1 MFKAGETFQSVK
13 YLPYK
18 QHEDLNVILQNSQG
32 KKRERGKAMY
42 NDLTYT
48 PIIQTLENK
57 RQEDPQGQLAA
68 SPAELVS
75 LGLSEREALYQK
87 LR

>member
-1 MFKAGETFQSVK
+1 
-13 YLPYK
+13 
-18 QHEDLNVILQNSQG
+18 
-32 KKRERGKAMY
+32 MY
-42 NDLTYT
+42 NDLTNT

>member
-1 MFKAGETFQSVK
+1 
-13 YLPYK
+13 
-18 QHEDLNVILQNSQG
+18 
-32 KKRERGKAMY
+32 MY

-87 LR
+87 LRWIPNSAPSPDTSHLHKYMIMCTHT